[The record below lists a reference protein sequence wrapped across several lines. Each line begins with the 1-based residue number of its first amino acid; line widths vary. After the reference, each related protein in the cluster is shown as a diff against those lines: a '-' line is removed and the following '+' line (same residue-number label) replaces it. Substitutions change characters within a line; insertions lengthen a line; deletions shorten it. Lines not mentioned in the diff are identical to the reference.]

1 MASTVAFSASPIVRR
16 LHCRRPGRGALGGAP
31 LCPSREPRPWPERSG
46 GGGGGGGRADQGR
59 KRSPTSAEWPP
70 GCRSQRRGHRRSIR
84 PGMLPHRSIG
94 FAKGEKSRAVF
105 VMGRTS
111 EKHTSKLKVPKM
123 MSSIAVAAASAG
135 LRGLAQ
141 PIIGNLSSFA
151 SRYVGVDM
159 AREMVDLETIILPQ
173 LNLIIASAESQPQ
186 HVNNIVQKCLQRL
199 KVELSQAED
208 LLDEHEYD
216 LLKHRMKQKKLSVFS
231 VHGQCQGLI
240 SKPFIWVLSNIYS
253 LSPHNIKM
261 LNHLKEVKSILE
273 TARNFL
279 GVLSVAT
286 QVSADTAGSR
296 VIQDTTT
303 FCEEKVFGRDK
314 DRGSIINLLF
324 DPAMVGGG
332 NSNINGY
339 SSIAIVGAGG
349 AGKTTLLQ
357 YICSDDRVQNNFHVI
372 WVCMSHKLDIHKHT
386 TEVIESLASEE
397 TPKIQNLDTL
407 QRKLKNL
414 LLEKREKELLLVLDD
429 VWFEQRHH
437 SEWEQFLAPLISAEF
452 NKGIRILVSSLLNC
466 RKTVSLED
474 IEENDFLAFFRYYS
488 IGRVLIGNEELEEEL
503 QGIGDDIAKKLR
515 RSPLEAKA
523 VASRLSRMLDV
534 EIWKHARDSKQLDG
548 NIMEN
553 LLWSY
558 QRLDPQVQRC
568 FLYCSIF
575 PKGYMFHI
583 DEIILL
589 WEAEGFV
596 SSTGCSERAEGI
608 ARQYFYELSLSGFFG
623 KQSHGKDSHVGYR
636 MHDLFH
642 DLAENLSIDDGYRI
656 ETEENTEIPQFV
668 RHLSISVPSLERHA
682 ASICKLEQL
691 HTLIFFNPVA
701 DIGKFLKPML
711 KKLKKLRVLSLCCF
725 SSYTLPKH
733 IGKLKHLRYLNLERT
748 SISKLPKSSCKL
760 YHLLVLKMNKKVSK
774 TLPKKSNNLISLRRI
789 NGPLK
794 DVRNVGMLT
803 SLEDMKEFQVKK
815 EKGYEIGQ
823 LGSLT
828 KLRGHLR
835 IMNLDNQR
843 MQSSK
848 RTNLDALRLVWNHD
862 TYKDN
867 NVDLEVLEGLEPSSR
882 LNELAIEGYRST
894 SYPKWLIGCSQS
906 LRSLELLN
914 CTFLENLPSNLQCF
928 ARCRSLAL
936 LNLTGLKRL
945 SPLPEN
951 LTSLKFGGCSSLCFI
966 SKEEEEHG
974 VNPARE
980 NALQP
985 LTSSTELETLTEIL
999 RLDGSELEQFQAC
1012 FQELQ
1017 YPVSTI
1023 SARRRDVAQLVLPL
1037 TLRRLELSSCNI
1049 TDQALSECLRSLTS
1063 LKDLALLHI
1072 TTLSAL
1078 PSKQVMENLA
1088 MLSSLAISFCPSLEL
1103 SDCRVLPSQLKEV
1116 TVHGCTIHDG
1126 FLHDD
1131 LPFLVS
1137 LEISK
1142 CRTPS
1147 VIQVGAWPSLKCLK
1161 LCDCLDVC
1169 FLEGLPALESLQE
1182 VQLVLP
1188 NLGADSFTGCK
1199 GNWRSLRVRTSSLL
1213 HDLSEL
1219 EGFAP
1224 PMLLTIEGCQ
1234 ESDFSLEGIQN
1245 LSSIVGLS
1253 FMNCKVQSISAMKDL
1268 ASLETLAFFDC
1279 PLLISLPELPPSV
1292 QYLDIIGCQILE
1304 KSCRSRRG
1312 EDRRKISQIPHVV
1325 SGEYSMIDQSRRR
1338 AEDGGRGEGDDG
1350 VAAACASG
1358 EAGADIILTHFAR

>member
-1 MASTVAFSASPIVRR
+1 
-16 LHCRRPGRGALGGAP
+16 
-31 LCPSREPRPWPERSG
+31 
-46 GGGGGGGRADQGR
+46 
-59 KRSPTSAEWPP
+59 
-70 GCRSQRRGHRRSIR
+70 
-84 PGMLPHRSIG
+84 
-94 FAKGEKSRAVF
+94 
-105 VMGRTS
+105 
-111 EKHTSKLKVPKM
+111 M

-135 LRGLAQ
+135 IRGLAQ

-231 VHGQCQGLI
+231 VHGQCQGPI
-240 SKPFIWVLSNIYS
+240 SNPFIWVLSNISS
-253 LSPHNIKM
+253 LSPHNTKM

-273 TARNFL
+273 KAKNFL

-303 FCEEKVFGRDK
+303 FREEKVFGRDK
-314 DRGSIINLLF
+314 DRDSIINLLF

-332 NSNINGY
+332 NSNIKGY

-372 WVCMSHKLDIHKHT
+372 WVCMSHKLDIRKHT
-386 TEVIESLASEE
+386 TEVIESLATEE

-452 NKGIRILVSSLLNC
+452 NKGIRILVSSRSKELPSVLNC

-474 IEENDFLAFFRYYS
+474 IEENDFLTFFRYYS
-488 IGRVLIGNEELEEEL
+488 LGHVLIGNEELEEEL

-596 SSTGCSERAEGI
+596 SSNGRSERAEGI
-608 ARQYFYELSLSGFFG
+608 TRQYFYELSLSGFFG

-668 RHLSISVPSLERHA
+668 RHISISVPSLERHA

-711 KKLKKLRVLSLCCF
+711 KKLKKLRVLSLCFF

-760 YHLLVLKMNKKVSK
+760 YHLLVLKMNKKVPK
-774 TLPKKSNNLISLRRI
+774 TLPKKANNLISLRRI

-794 DVRNVGMLT
+794 DVCNVGMLT

-828 KLRGHLR
+828 KLRGHLH
-835 IMNLDNQR
+835 IMNLENVQNRNAAKDAKLQG
-843 MQSSK
+843 K
-848 RTNLDALRLVWNHD
+848 ANLDALRLVWNHD
-862 TYKDN
+862 TYKNN

-894 SYPKWLIGCSQS
+894 SYPKWLSGCSQS

-980 NALQP
+980 KALQP

-1078 PSKQVMENLA
+1078 PSKQVMENLS
-1088 MLSSLAISFCPSLEL
+1088 MLSSVGITSCRSLCSVAGLGAIASLEKLAISFCPSLEL
-1103 SDCRVLPSQLKEV
+1103 SDRRILPSQLKEV
-1116 TVHGCTIHDG
+1116 TVRGCTIHDG

-1131 LPFLVS
+1131 LPFLVN

-1147 VIQVGAWPSLKCLK
+1147 VLQVGAWPSLKCLK

-1169 FLEGLPALESLQE
+1169 FLVGLPALESLQE

-1234 ESDFSLEGIQN
+1234 EPDFSLEGIQN
-1245 LSSIVGLS
+1245 LSSIIGLS

-1325 SGEYSMIDQSRRR
+1325 MYE
-1338 AEDGGRGEGDDG
+1338 
-1350 VAAACASG
+1350 
-1358 EAGADIILTHFAR
+1358 

>member
-1 MASTVAFSASPIVRR
+1 MKDFIKHH
-16 LHCRRPGRGALGGAP
+16 LLFNALLLYTA
-31 LCPSREPRPWPERSG
+31 
-46 GGGGGGGRADQGR
+46 
-59 KRSPTSAEWPP
+59 
-70 GCRSQRRGHRRSIR
+70 
-84 PGMLPHRSIG
+84 
-94 FAKGEKSRAVF
+94 
-105 VMGRTS
+105 RTS
-111 EKHTSKLKVPKM
+111 EKHTSKVKVPKM

-151 SRYVGVDM
+151 SRYVGVEM

-231 VHGQCQGLI
+231 VHGQCQGPI

-273 TARNFL
+273 TPRNFL

-303 FCEEKVFGRDK
+303 FRGEKVFGRDK
-314 DRGSIINLLF
+314 DRDSIINLLF

-349 AGKTTLLQ
+349 A
-357 YICSDDRVQNNFHVI
+357 VQNNFHVI

-452 NKGIRILVSSLLNC
+452 NKGIRILVSSRSKELPSVLNC

-503 QGIGDDIAKKLR
+503 QGIGDDITKKLR

-558 QRLDPQVQRC
+558 QRLDPQVQRRLRE
-568 FLYCSIF
+568 FYWLF
-575 PKGYMFHI
+575 G
-583 DEIILL
+583 
-589 WEAEGFV
+589 EGRGNCQ
-596 SSTGCSERAEGI
+596 T
-608 ARQYFYELSLSGFFG
+608 Y
-623 KQSHGKDSHVGYR
+623 VGYR

-999 RLDGSELEQFQAC
+999 RLDGSFRHASRSSSIQ
-1012 FQELQ
+1012 
-1017 YPVSTI
+1017 
-1023 SARRRDVAQLVLPL
+1023 RRDVAQLVLPL
-1037 TLRRLELSSCNI
+1037 TLRRFELSSCNI

-1199 GNWRSLRVRTSSLL
+1199 GNWRSIRVRTSSLL

-1245 LSSIVGLS
+1245 LPSIVGLS

-1312 EDRRKISQIPHVV
+1312 EDRGKISQIPHVV
-1325 SGEYSMIDQSRRR
+1325 MYE
-1338 AEDGGRGEGDDG
+1338 
-1350 VAAACASG
+1350 
-1358 EAGADIILTHFAR
+1358 